1 MKTSNK
7 ILLGI
12 FLAIILLTTTVQLMV
27 YAKYKR
33 GEYTAFQR
41 DKGLALTKISIPS
54 VRFVSII
61 GLGNCVLRNSDSI
74 KLEVEDYN
82 DGKLVYS
89 VKNDT
94 LIINGVV
101 KEKNDN
107 PAKKDLYNK
116 LVNVYMPAAVLVRA
130 TYSIVHLVGSD
141 ILSMPSYKVYVEKYS
156 NLDLIVQRNVNTVI
170 GVRNQYF
177 NQLHLSSES
186 SNINL
191 DRDAIVNNLHL
202 QLVNSSIEDKEAVIK
217 ELSMEADSNS
227 SIKLSGKNIK
237 ALK

>member
-12 FLAIILLTTTVQLMV
+12 FLAIILLTTVVQLMV
-27 YAKYKR
+27 LAKYKR
-33 GEYTAFQR
+33 GEYAAFQR
-41 DKGLALTKISIPS
+41 DKYLAVTKLSIPP

-82 DGKLVYS
+82 DGKLLYS

-107 PAKKDLYNK
+107 PAKQVPYSK
-116 LVNVYMPAAVLVRA
+116 LVNVYVPAAVQVRA
-130 TYSIVHLVGSD
+130 AYSIVHLVGSD
-141 ILSMPSYKVYVEKYS
+141 TLSIPSYTVHLEKS
-156 NLDLIVQRNVNTVI
+156 SSLDLIVQNNANTII
-170 GVRNQYF
+170 GIRQQYF

-186 SNINL
+186 SNIKL
-191 DRDAIVNNLHL
+191 VLGAIVNDLHL
-202 QLVNSSIEDKEAVIK
+202 QLVNSSIDDKEAEIK
-217 ELSMEADSNS
+217 DLSIEADSYS
-227 SIKLSGKNIK
+227 SIKLSGQNIK
-237 ALK
+237 GLK

>member
-12 FLAIILLTTTVQLMV
+12 FLAIIFLTTIVQLMV
-27 YAKYKR
+27 LAKYKR
-33 GEYTAFQR
+33 REYTAFQR
-41 DKGLALTKISIPS
+41 DKNLALTKISIPS
-54 VRFVSII
+54 VRFVSIT

-82 DGKLVYS
+82 DGKLLYS

-107 PAKKDLYNK
+107 PAKQVPYNK
-116 LVNVYMPAAVLVRA
+116 LVNVYIPAAVQVRA

-141 ILSMPSYKVYVEKYS
+141 TLSIPSYTVHVGNYS
-156 NLDLIVQRNVNTVI
+156 NLDLIVQRNANTVI
-170 GVRNQYF
+170 GVRHQYF
-177 NQLHLSSES
+177 NQLHLSGES

-191 DRDAIVNNLHL
+191 DRDAIVNDLHL
-202 QLVNSSIEDKEAVIK
+202 QLFNSSIDDKGAVIK
-217 ELSMEADSNS
+217 DLSMEADSYS
-227 SIKLSGKNIK
+227 SIKLTGKNIK